1 MATRAAQAIRGP
13 PVRGGATVR
22 RQSMPSS
29 NTASCA
35 AVNCSAPST
44 IGGQTNLPFSSR
56 LANRHRPEPSQVKSS
71 RSRRAC
77 RGRRRPLPRTDR
89 RREPAPPP
97 PTPVE
102 AAPHVDGLAGEIDFE
117 RRTRGADHRSLSVE
131 STRRRTSRSTLSSM
145 RTCAPLG
152 RRTSIAPSHAAL
164 GGSCRKPGA
173 PSISAGVS
181 VGAARCSA
189 TRRIGTNL
197 GVSLASRDELVA
209 AGVPSPAPQRRSGQ
223 PFRERRIHLKT
234 RFALTPFT
242 RATPATDAP
251 GVRAASTIRRR
262 SAALQDRRFLR
273 AP

>member
-102 AAPHVDGLAGEIDFE
+102 AAPHVDGLAGEIDFDDGRE
-117 RRTRGADHRSLSVE
+117 ARSQIAQRRKHQTQNIAVDAFFDANLRAIGKANLHRPE
-131 STRRRTSRSTLSSM
+131 PRRARRLMPQTWR
-145 RTCAPLG
+145 AFHLG
-152 RRTSIAPSHAAL
+152 RRQRRRRPLLRDKADRNKPRGFARLPRRACRRRRPVAPHRSADPANL
-164 GGSCRKPGA
+164 SANGGS
-173 PSISAGVS
+173 I
-181 VGAARCSA
+181 
-189 TRRIGTNL
+189 
-197 GVSLASRDELVA
+197 
-209 AGVPSPAPQRRSGQ
+209 
-223 PFRERRIHLKT
+223 
-234 RFALTPFT
+234 
-242 RATPATDAP
+242 
-251 GVRAASTIRRR
+251 
-262 SAALQDRRFLR
+262 
-273 AP
+273 